1 ELGALVCT
9 AREPACSGCP
19 LRAEC
24 RWLAAGKPKNAAP
37 RTTQKFT
44 GTQREARGKIM
55 AVLRK
60 RRGGCTR
67 TDLLRGSKLA
77 EERFAPALASLLA
90 DGLAQESEGRYH
102 LPIAAGA
109 TAGVAQNVS

>member
-1 ELGALVCT
+1 
-9 AREPACSGCP
+9 P
-19 LRAEC
+19 LRTEC

-60 RRGGCTR
+60 HRGGCAR
-67 TDLLRGSKLA
+67 PDLLRTSHLS
-77 EERFAPALASLLA
+77 EERFAPALASLLE

-102 LPIAAGA
+102 LPTAAGA
-109 TAGVAQNVS
+109 ST